1 MKYVLQINSW
11 NDDYVEI
18 FFGDYVSVGYD
29 NDDPSVGSQY
39 TFEIDRFNYL
49 KYSLGNYKNVRLL
62 AVVLFGY
69 LKLDELKERLM
80 IDWK

>member
-1 MKYVLQINSW
+1 MKYVLRIQSW
-11 NDDYVEI
+11 NDNYVEI

-29 NDDPSVGSQY
+29 NDPSVGYQY

-49 KYSLGNYKNVRLL
+49 KYSLGNYKNVRLM
-62 AVVLFGY
+62 VDVLIGY

-80 IDWK
+80 KDWK

>member
-1 MKYVLQINSW
+1 MKYVLQIKSW
-11 NDDYVEI
+11 NDNYVEI

-29 NDDPSVGSQY
+29 NDPSVGSQY

-49 KYSLGNYKNVRLL
+49 KYSLGNYKNVRIMGKLL
-62 AVVLFGY
+62 IGY
-69 LKLDELKERLM
+69 MKMEELKTHLM